1 MLKNRFLLTAVAVF
15 ALITSTMVGTLAGAG
30 PAIAHHGWGEYD
42 SNQVLNLTGE
52 VQSIGYD
59 NPHVTLQLQAEG
71 QTWEAI
77 LAPPARMQS
86 RGLPA
91 DALQAGQTVT
101 LVGYPH
107 REATS
112 ELRAERIIVNEQTVE
127 LR

>member
-1 MLKNRFLLTAVAVF
+1 
-15 ALITSTMVGTLAGAG
+15 
-30 PAIAHHGWGEYD
+30 
-42 SNQVLNLTGE
+42 
-52 VQSIGYD
+52 
-59 NPHVTLQLQAEG
+59 
-71 QTWEAI
+71 
-77 LAPPARMQS
+77 MQS